1 MHLSNRNLYFI
12 HFTFCKSYYLLLL
25 EFVLPSFVGF
35 TYCFPIFNPLAF
47 SQPPWNIFHSPGDKS
62 LTGWI
67 DSHVSFRC
75 RSSFSLTFLSFTPFR
90 RPSSTNAA
98 LPLSVTHVLRFA
110 CQPSTS
116 SPPLVGPFSNP
127 VFQTHL
133 LLSGIFSGFSL
144 TLSFCVFL
152 SLIFPVHPAEN
163 SASSLT
169 FFGGGGNTGCPTPPP
184 HHPREKVSN
193 SDSLALIAIP
203 SCWCAHLANER
214 TFQTHALSSEDSL
227 PAHRSFSFSP
237 CSPDSASISHDRF
250 SGFYLLRVLLK
261 VIRNTLLP
269 DNAVSPRAPSLSCAL

>member
-90 RPSSTNAA
+90 RPSSTNTA

-116 SPPLVGPFSNP
+116 SPRSSAPFP
-127 VFQTHL
+127 TQFFRRICCCLAYFQVFH
-133 LLSGIFSGFSL
+133 S
-144 TLSFCVFL
+144 L
-152 SLIFPVHPAEN
+152 SL
-163 SASSLT
+163 SASSSPW
-169 FFGGGGNTGCPTPPP
+169 FFQCTLLKTQQ
-184 HHPREKVSN
+184 V
-193 SDSLALIAIP
+193 L
-203 SCWCAHLANER
+203 W
-214 TFQTHALSSEDSL
+214 LSSAVVGIQGALL
-227 PAHRSFSFSP
+227 PSPSPTRKSQQLRQPGFNCNSFLLVCSP
-237 CSPDSASISHDRF
+237 C
-250 SGFYLLRVLLK
+250 
-261 VIRNTLLP
+261 
-269 DNAVSPRAPSLSCAL
+269 